1 MNDEVEAWIRARI
14 SEEQAPIVQ
23 RLRELMQ
30 DAAPHAT
37 EEITYGILG
46 WRVQRVIA
54 VLNPTKRELT
64 FSFAEGARLADP
76 HGLLRGVGKRSKHVK
91 VRSETDVDALED
103 ALRDFVRQAMDLETP
118 KGRA

>member
-1 MNDEVEAWIRARI
+1 MNDEVEAWVRARV
-14 SEEQAPIVQ
+14 SAAQAPILQ
-23 RLRELMQ
+23 RLRDLMQ

-46 WRVQRVIA
+46 WRVRKVIA

-64 FSFAEGARLADP
+64 FSFAEGARMTDP
-76 HGLLRGVGKRSKHVK
+76 RELLRGVGKRSKHVK

-103 ALRDFVRQAMDLETP
+103 ALRDFVRQAVELETSG
-118 KGRA
+118 GRE